1 MQKKLTLS
9 SDEILNKEFSLQY
22 KGYVPQE
29 VDSFLDE
36 VASDYVAIEQYVSK
50 CKKFIEDL
58 QLENKSFKD
67 KISKLEIEN
76 ALLNEKL
83 KNVPEGAEISLANI
97 DLLKRISLL
106 EQALYK
112 LGKDPSTIK

>member
-1 MQKKLTLS
+1 MDVKLKHDAS
-9 SDEILNKEFSLQY
+9 SIIDHQFDGNKPGYDALQ
-22 KGYVPQE
+22 

-36 VASDYVAIEQYVSK
+36 VASDYVAIEQYISK
-50 CKKFIEDL
+50 YNKLIEEL
-58 QLENKSFKD
+58 KLENKTFKD
-67 KISKLEIEN
+67 KISKLEMEN

-112 LGKDPSTIK
+112 LGKDPSSIK